1 MYTSQTQSFWSQ
13 NIYDGFGDAGD
24 CDDDEL
30 VVMLVVMSAPNK
42 KQPKLS
48 LHPGLFLTLLNF
60 GLL

>member
-13 NIYDGFGDAGD
+13 KFYGCFGVGD

-48 LHPGLFLTLLNF
+48 LHPGLFFNALEF
-60 GLL
+60 